1 MGGTAMK
8 TIQTTATRDIEN
20 AIWGRLIGPEK
31 PKLCPETARFVLDL
45 EFPEEDKAR
54 MHELAAKARAGTL
67 NAEEQQEIETYSRVG
82 SILGIMKSKARMT
95 LKKAA
100 KANSTRC

>member
-1 MGGTAMK
+1 M
-8 TIQTTATRDIEN
+8 QTTAARDIES

-31 PKLCPETARFVLDL
+31 PKLSPETARSILEL
-45 EFPEEDKAR
+45 EFSEKDKAR

-67 NAEEQQEIETYSRVG
+67 SVEECEEVETYSRVG

-95 LKKAA
+95 LKKAEK
-100 KANSTRC
+100 KAAGTRR